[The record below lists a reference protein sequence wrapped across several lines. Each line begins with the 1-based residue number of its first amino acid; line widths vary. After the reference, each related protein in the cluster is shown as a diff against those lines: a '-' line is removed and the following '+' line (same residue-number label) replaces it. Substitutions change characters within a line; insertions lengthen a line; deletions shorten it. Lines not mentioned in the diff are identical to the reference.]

1 MPYFLMHTKKPE
13 IRERGESWH
22 IGGKTH
28 SLTPW
33 LKVSTASYLA
43 NHTEPVVSF
52 ALAQFIDCGR
62 RDAG

>member
-1 MPYFLMHTKKPE
+1 MPYFFMHTKKLE

-22 IGGKTH
+22 IGRKTH
-28 SLTPW
+28 SLTLW
-33 LKVSTASYLA
+33 LKISTVSYLA

-62 RDAG
+62 RGAG